1 MVTCHLYLSCHSAW
15 KMQGFCISQLVLCNK
30 AFVVAHEF
38 LVGRPGSDS
47 LILSGLVNA
56 FVVVVTWLLS
66 GGWLVKMMIGWL

>member
-1 MVTCHLYLSCHSAW
+1 M
-15 KMQGFCISQLVLCNK
+15 LCNK
-30 AFVVAHEF
+30 AFVVTHEF